1 MIGQTNLRDRIAEQI
16 KADKLAH
23 FILLVGERGSGRK
36 TLAKYIGETMMQ
48 STFVTYGI
56 SVDDVRAAIEESK
69 KLEGVRCVYLFPDA
83 DTMSVNAKNA
93 LLKVLEEP
101 PKGAYFI
108 MTLEDENNTLNT
120 ILSRA
125 TIYHMEEYSTL
136 EMKEYMLINHNTT
149 NPLLTQICGNLGEI
163 DLLADIIDEFYEY
176 TLKVVNNIDKVSG
189 SNSFKIGAK
198 INLDNTED
206 KYDLLLFWRCFTKI
220 CFDNIQNSKKYSEG
234 IITTAKYMATLRVN
248 GINKQMA
255 FDNWLL
261 EIRERWFDYAD
272 DN

>member
-1 MIGQTNLRDRIAEQI
+1 MIGQTKLRERIAEQI

-36 TLAKYIGETMMQ
+36 TLAKYIGETMTQ

-56 SVDDVRAAIEESK
+56 SVDDVRTAIEESK

-108 MTLEDENNTLNT
+108 MTLEDANNTLNT

-125 TIYHMEEYSTL
+125 TIYHMDGYSLDELTSY
-136 EMKEYMLINHNTT
+136 MKTKHNTT
-149 NPLLTQICGNLGEI
+149 NALLTQICGNLGEI
-163 DLLADIIDEFYEY
+163 DLLAGIIDDFYEY

-198 INLDNTED
+198 ISLDGADD
-206 KYDLLLFWRCFTKI
+206 KYDLSLFWRCFIKI
-220 CFDNIQNSKKYSEG
+220 CFDRIQESKKYSEG
-234 IITTAKYMATLRVN
+234 IIVTAKYLSTLRVN

-272 DN
+272 DL